1 MGLELKKKVS
11 GSFFFFL
18 AFIAKPCLSYSQPL
32 IGIIAIS
39 QDTLERRVGNC
50 MESDNQRLRKATR
63 VTSNLETKKTPGS
76 TLTSKSLLFTKEQLN
91 FLYKIIGKY
100 EVSSSSTSC
109 AFAQLGTFKTIFRQ
123 LGTFKT
129 VFSIYTILH
138 YKTWIIDLRVIDD
151 MTKESNVFLSYIQCS
166 SNQKL

>member
-32 IGIIAIS
+32 IAIIAIS

-63 VTSNLETKKTPGS
+63 VTR
-76 TLTSKSLLFTKEQLN
+76 
-91 FLYKIIGKY
+91 KY

-109 AFAQLGTFKTIFRQ
+109 AFAQLGILQQNGVAEIKNRHLLEVARAFMFARNVPKF
-123 LGTFKT
+123 LGEMQCLKQPIL
-129 VFSIYTILH
+129 SIGH
-138 YKTWIIDLRVIDD
+138 P
-151 MTKESNVFLSYIQCS
+151 
-166 SNQKL
+166 QKALTPRLQ